1 MAAEEAKFKPADE
14 QISNYPVDCGWA
26 RLGGWTK
33 GESLLKLET
42 IALSD
47 ETNQGNEQSG
57 GGGGGRGKVALSLM
71 MIIIIRNLNL
81 LSMDT

>member
-42 IALSD
+42 ISLSD

-57 GGGGGRGKVALSLM
+57 GGRGKVALSLIM
-71 MIIIIRNLNL
+71 TMIIRNMNL

>member
-57 GGGGGRGKVALSLM
+57 GGRGKVALSLIM
-71 MIIIIRNLNL
+71 TMIIRNMNL